1 MNAIITDNLTKTFVS
16 KIGPTL
22 AVRQLSLLIK
32 ANSIYG
38 LIGHNGAGKT
48 TTFMLLNTLLEPT
61 EGSGWI
67 LGLDLLTQQK
77 RIRKLTGLLSEN
89 LRLYDELT
97 VEETLLFFADLYG
110 VNPNV
115 YSLLERFEL
124 LDWRKQQ
131 IGRLSTGMRKK
142 VAILSA
148 CIHQP
153 RLLFLDEPFSG
164 LDPLAMQGL
173 RDFINYLLEYN
184 EMTVI
189 IASHNLKEMA
199 GLCDEVGIMKEGQM
213 VISGTLDMI
222 KQQYGFSD
230 HIEIKVDRLP
240 TGLERL
246 ITSPAAGIISL
257 VNKPND
263 LDLVLRTLMEQDIR
277 VLDIVKQTAALE
289 DVYQRI
295 YQGVAQ

>member
-16 KIGPTL
+16 KIGPTE
-22 AVRQLSLLIK
+22 AVKQLSLLIK

-61 EGSGWI
+61 DGSGWI

-131 IGRLSTGMRKK
+131 IDRLSTGMRKK

-213 VISGTLDMI
+213 VVSGTLDMI
-222 KQQYGFSD
+222 KQQYGFND
-230 HIEIKVDRLP
+230 HVELKVDRLP

-246 ITSPAAGIISL
+246 ITSPAPGIISL
-257 VNKPND
+257 VNRPDD

-277 VLDIVKQTAALE
+277 VLDIAKQTAALE